1 MKHDGEGNPNSNHN
15 KQLGKRSDPSWDNED
30 EEIDGLDVAI
40 IKKYGE
46 GSLEKLR
53 REKAVNVVESGNR
66 GGHGIQTKLGEQIT
80 TSQITEKEFNLTL
93 MLTRIETSLGVGS
106 LHIASQLFILR
117 PWKLFVEA
125 EFNDLKTIPIWVVMK
140 RFPMELWDDEG
151 FGRVASTIG
160 KPLFVDKLT
169 ESMTRTSYA

>member
-1 MKHDGEGNPNSNHN
+1 MKHDGEGNPNSDHN

-53 REKAVNVVESGNR
+53 RKKAVNVVESGNR

-80 TSQITEKEFNLTL
+80 TSQITDGEGVQSDLDVNKNSNTNL
-93 MLTRIETSLGVGS
+93 
-106 LHIASQLFILR
+106 IANPKQ
-117 PWKLFVEA
+117 
-125 EFNDLKTIPIWVVMK
+125 
-140 RFPMELWDDEG
+140 
-151 FGRVASTIG
+151 
-160 KPLFVDKLT
+160 
-169 ESMTRTSYA
+169 